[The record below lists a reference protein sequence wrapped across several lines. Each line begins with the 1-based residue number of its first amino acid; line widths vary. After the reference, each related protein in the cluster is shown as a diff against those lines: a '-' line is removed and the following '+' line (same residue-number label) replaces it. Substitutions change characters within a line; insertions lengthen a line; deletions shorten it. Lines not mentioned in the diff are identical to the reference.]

1 MANEVKG
8 IDRPL
13 KDILAT
19 ALVSYYQIPDYQRPY
34 QWTEKNCEKLLDDLF
49 EDYEEDRESDY
60 FCGSLVLVKSDPD
73 SKTETYD
80 IVDGQQ
86 RLSTFILLAKVL
98 TTLYNNEV
106 LNNKTSKDFLE
117 KSLGDTDGEK
127 RKRLTFSA
135 IGLNAKDDFQD
146 TLDFFDNLD
155 ASKGKNS
162 KINDPSKGK
171 NSKINDPS
179 KGKNSKINDPSKG
192 KNSKI
197 NDPSKG
203 KNNYLKNAICLINYL
218 REKEIESIN
227 DFIRWLYFKVTF
239 IKTTCTNISM
249 ALRIFSVLNA
259 RGLPLHAIDV
269 FKVELLKKLAKE
281 KDQEEFVSRWN
292 ALRQKCSENKS
303 KFPKR
308 KENKREK
315 NAAEILFSWYLIY
328 LNPVTS
334 GKSMEERLADQFER
348 LNKPPLEYLKDIEN
362 FYNAYCKVL
371 EMQDRHAHLLSY
383 LASDFWRVILCTS
396 ILHHYSPQDIE
407 TLKELLVKFYYQ
419 DWVAGQTK
427 STRSQTCCNIIIALK
442 EKKSVEHIASIVKKY
457 FKDKNIT
464 QRFKENLQD
473 SNLYTKFYFA
483 GKSAKKNSWL
493 KPILILVEYFVSDDS
508 CPKRIQMDKNL
519 HVEHILP
526 QQPGSSSQW
535 VKDFSEEER
544 GLYTHSLANLTLL
557 GGKKNTQASNKDFKE
572 KKEIYMGNAV
582 KLGKDKRGR
591 EKTFKVMTCYKM
603 TIDIA
608 HKYTEWTPKSL
619 EKRKEELIKIIE
631 SVLTL

>member
-1 MANEVKG
+1 MANESIEG
-8 IDRPL
+8 EACQL

-19 ALVSYYQIPDYQRPY
+19 EFEAYYQIPIYQRPY
-34 QWTEKNCEKLLDDLF
+34 QWTEENCKKLLDDLLSS
-49 EDYEEDRESDY
+49 YEYYKGSDY
-60 FCGSLVLVKSDPD
+60 FCGSLVLIAIGTD
-73 SKTETYD
+73 SATNAKTYD
-80 IVDGQQ
+80 VVDGQQ

-98 TTLYNNEV
+98 ATLYNNEV

-127 RKRLTFSA
+127 RKRLTFNT
-135 IGLNAKDDFQD
+135 IGLNAKDDFQGA
-146 TLDFFDNLD
+146 LDFFDDLD
-155 ASKGKNS
+155 ASKGKDS
-162 KINDPSKGK
+162 KSNGSSK
-171 NSKINDPS
+171 S
-179 KGKNSKINDPSKG
+179 
-192 KNSKI
+192 
-197 NDPSKG
+197 
-203 KNNYLKNAICLINYL
+203 KNNYLKNAICLKNYL
-218 REKEIESIN
+218 EKKEIENIN
-227 DFIRWLYFKVTF
+227 DFIKWLYFKVVF
-239 IKTTCTNISM
+239 IKTTCSNISM

-259 RGLPLHAIDV
+259 RGLPLHAIDI

-292 ALRQKCSENKS
+292 ALRQKCSGNES

-315 NAAEILFSWYLIY
+315 DAAEILFSWYLTY

-348 LNKPPLEYLKDIEN
+348 LNKPPLEYLKGIED

-407 TLKELLVKFYYQ
+407 ALKELLVKFYYQ
-419 DWVAGQTK
+419 NWVAEQTEPK
-427 STRSQTCCNIIIALK
+427 KQTSCNIIKALK
-442 EKKSVEHIASIVKKY
+442 EKQSVENIASIVKEYLDYHK
-457 FKDKNIT
+457 IT
-464 QRFKENLQD
+464 QDFKKNLQD
-473 SNLYTKFYFA
+473 SKLYEQHKKA
-483 GKSAKKNSWL
+483 SKNSWL
-493 KPILILVEYFVSDDS
+493 RPILILVEYFVSDDPY
-508 CPKRIQMDKNL
+508 PKRIQKDDY
-519 HVEHILP
+519 HIEHILP
-526 QQPGSSSQW
+526 QNPDPSSQW

-557 GGKKNTQASNKDFKE
+557 GGTKNTQASNKDFKE

-619 EKRKEELIKIIE
+619 EKRKEELIEIIE

>member
-8 IDRPL
+8 VDRPL

-49 EDYEEDRESDY
+49 SSYEYYKGSGY
-60 FCGSLVLVKSDPD
+60 FCGSLVLIVINTD
-73 SKTETYD
+73 SETNAETYD

-98 TTLYNNEV
+98 ATLYDKD
-106 LNNKTSKDFLE
+106 LKPTSRELLE
-117 KSLGDTDGEK
+117 KSLGDIDGEK
-127 RKRLTFSA
+127 RERLHFNA
-135 IGLNAKDDFQD
+135 MGLNAKDDFVYALEHFNDSQ
-146 TLDFFDNLD
+146 
-155 ASKGKNS
+155 ASKNKN
-162 KINDPSKGK
+162 N
-171 NSKINDPS
+171 
-179 KGKNSKINDPSKG
+179 
-192 KNSKI
+192 
-197 NDPSKG
+197 
-203 KNNYLKNAICLINYL
+203 KNNYLKNAICLKNYL
-218 REKEIESIN
+218 KEKEIKDIN
-227 DFIRWLYFKVTF
+227 DFIKWLYFKVVF
-239 IKTTCTNISM
+239 IKTTCPNVSM

-269 FKVELLKKLAKE
+269 FKVELLKKLANK
-281 KDQEEFVSRWN
+281 KDQEEFVSRWS
-292 ALRQKCSENKS
+292 ALHQKCSGNES

-315 NAAEILFSWYLIY
+315 NATETLFSWYLTY

-348 LNKPPLEYLKDIEN
+348 LNKPPLEYFKGVED

-371 EMQDRHAHLLSY
+371 EMQDWHAHLLSY
-383 LASDFWRVILCTS
+383 LASDFWRIILCAS
-396 ILHHYSPQDIE
+396 LLHRYSDQDIE
-407 TLKELLVKFYYQ
+407 ALKELLVKFYYQ
-419 DWVAGQTK
+419 NWVATREEPKKQTN
-427 STRSQTCCNIIIALK
+427 CNIIKALK
-442 EKKSVEHIASIVKKY
+442 EKKSVESIASIVKEYLDYHK
-457 FKDKNIT
+457 IT
-464 QRFKENLQD
+464 QDFKKNLQD
-473 SNLYTKFYFA
+473 SELYEQHKR
-483 GKSAKKNSWL
+483 SSKNSWL
-493 KPILILVEYFVSDDS
+493 RPILILVEYSMSDDPR
-508 CPKRIQMDKNL
+508 PKRIQMNDF

-557 GGKKNTQASNKDFKE
+557 GGTKNAQASNLDFKE

-608 HKYTEWTPKSL
+608 TNYTEWTPTSL
-619 EKRKEELIKIIE
+619 EKRKEELIKRIE
-631 SVLTL
+631 SVLKL